1 MTTETLKRAGW
12 FLTFILAQVIVLGHI
27 HLFGVATPLFYI
39 YFILQLPNDCPK
51 WASLLWGFFMG
62 LIIDIF
68 SNTPGLAAASL
79 TFLAAIQPY
88 YIQLFISNNM
98 AADFKPSIKNMG
110 VLKYSYYCIPLVFIY
125 CLLFFTL
132 EQFGFFHIV
141 HWILCIVCS
150 TLITLA
156 LIFTFEIAKKV

>member
-1 MTTETLKRAGW
+1 MTTEILKQAGW
-12 FLTFILAQVIVLGHI
+12 FIVFILAQIIVLGHI

-39 YFILQLPNDCPK
+39 YFILQLPSDYPK
-51 WASLLWGFFMG
+51 WATLLWGFFLG

-79 TFLAAIQPY
+79 TFIAAIQPY
-88 YIQLFISNNM
+88 YIQLFISNNT
-98 AADFKPSIKNMG
+98 ATDLKPSLKNMG
-110 VLKYSYYCIPLVFIY
+110 PLKYSYYCIPLVFIY

-141 HWILCIVCS
+141 HWILCIVFS